1 MSLQLR
7 LSRTVEAISADR
19 LRSELLRLAAFVMV
33 EGLAELCRL
42 HLLAT
47 SDLRAGWATAPV
59 VASLAMGW
67 AYVAHQRLAFRGRA
81 PIGRLLGAGVFV
93 VISLGCLDSQLLVS
107 RLTAIGVVAIWPV
120 ATALKFVLVRR
131 LVWPGRRAS
140 LGVFP

>member
-7 LSRTVEAISADR
+7 LSRTVEAISTDR
-19 LRSELLRLAAFVMV
+19 LWPELLRLAAFVAV

-47 SDLRAGWATAPV
+47 SDLRVGWATAPV
-59 VASLAMGW
+59 VASLALGW
-67 AYVAHQRLAFRGRA
+67 AYLAHQRLAFRGRA

-93 VISLGCLDSQLLVS
+93 VLSLGCLDGELLVS
-107 RLTAIGVVAIWPV
+107 RLTSIGVVAVWPA

-131 LVWPGRRAS
+131 LVWPGRRAG
-140 LGVFP
+140 LGVLP